1 MDRSSV
7 PRVRQTANSAGA
19 IVLAALVIT
28 ALLVVLSSET
38 LGVGVTISPALIA
51 GFLVLSIAIATVYSA
66 VEVVEAYEKRA
77 VTVFG
82 EFRRLLEP
90 GIHFIPPFV
99 SKTYVF
105 DMRTQTLDVPRQEAI
120 TRDNSPVTA
129 DAVVYIRVMDAK
141 KAFLEVQQYERAVSN
156 LAQTTLR
163 AVLGDMELDDTL
175 NKRQEINA
183 KIRKELD
190 EPTDE

>member
-1 MDRSSV
+1 M
-7 PRVRQTANSAGA
+7 
-19 IVLAALVIT
+19 LAALVVA

-38 LGVGVTISPALIA
+38 LGIGLAINPALIA
-51 GFLVLSIAIATVYSA
+51 GFLVLSIAVATVYSA

-99 SKTYVF
+99 SKTYAF

-120 TRDNSPVTA
+120 TRDNSPV
-129 DAVVYIRVMDAK
+129 
-141 KAFLEVQQYERAVSN
+141 
-156 LAQTTLR
+156 
-163 AVLGDMELDDTL
+163 
-175 NKRQEINA
+175 
-183 KIRKELD
+183 
-190 EPTDE
+190 